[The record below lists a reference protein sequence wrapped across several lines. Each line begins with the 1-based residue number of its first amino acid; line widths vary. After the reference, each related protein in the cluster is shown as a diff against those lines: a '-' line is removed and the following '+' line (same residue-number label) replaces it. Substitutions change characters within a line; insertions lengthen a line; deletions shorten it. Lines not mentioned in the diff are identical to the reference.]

1 MTGRGGPSTPALAA
15 LAVAIAVTF
24 GAGVL
29 RALTHDPVPATG
41 APTPEGAVRSYYAA
55 LEAGRCGRAARYV
68 DPGFLPADELCA
80 RFDETVAASGTLLGV
95 TDQEVGEETAT
106 LIVARDLGGLA
117 DHRLVR
123 AVRTGDLWRLVG
135 GSSCFPV
142 LHPTDLGAAHLL
154 EGQPFEGYSSIPP
167 TSGPHSPV
175 ATSPGV
181 VYEHPQP
188 PPEVVHAM
196 EHGAVVLW
204 VAPEMPD
211 PMLAALLET
220 VDDLFEEGYLSL
232 IVTPLPGL
240 EQPFAMTA
248 WGSLQ
253 RCLGVAPQEV
263 HAFVEAH
270 YASGGEGSL
279 ACQGLAAAVPP
290 CRDA

>member
-1 MTGRGGPSTPALAA
+1 MA
-15 LAVAIAVTF
+15 LAVAILVTL

-41 APTPEGAVRSYYAA
+41 ASSPEGAVRAYYDA
-55 LEAGRCGRAARYV
+55 LEAGDCRRAARYV
-68 DPGFLPADELCA
+68 DPAFLTEERLCA
-80 RFDETVAASGTLLGV
+80 RFEETVVASGTLLRV
-95 TDQEVGEETAT
+95 TDQEVGDETAT
-106 LIVARDLGGLA
+106 LIAERDLGELT
-117 DHRLVR
+117 DRRIVR
-123 AVRTGDLWRLVG
+123 AVRTGDLWRLAG

-142 LHPTDLGAAHLL
+142 LHPADLGIAHLP
-154 EGQPFEGYSSIPP
+154 EGQPFDDYSSFPP

-175 ATSPGV
+175 PTTPGV

-188 PPEVVHAM
+188 PPEVLHAM

-204 VAPEMPD
+204 VSPDAPESMR
-211 PMLAALLET
+211 AALLQV
-220 VDDLFEEGYLSL
+220 VDGLFEEGYLSL

-253 RCLGVAPQEV
+253 RCLGVAPEEV
-263 HAFVEAH
+263 HAFVEAY

-279 ACQGLAAAVPP
+279 ACQGLAAGVPP